1 VILVHSLQ
9 RTMAEAAEVASL
21 DRVLTRLALTEED
34 SLEKARRR
42 SALWCLQ
49 TLNQH
54 CACATVT
61 AQAKRRLPSVC

>member
-1 VILVHSLQ
+1 VISVHSLQ

-42 SALWCLQ
+42 SALRCL
-49 TLNQH
+49 
-54 CACATVT
+54 
-61 AQAKRRLPSVC
+61 